1 MIFHVNTYIN
11 ICINTSMFLLEQVCT
26 MYACK
31 CVKLGYS
38 VNLHSEKPLYCKSEV

>member
-1 MIFHVNTYIN
+1 
-11 ICINTSMFLLEQVCT
+11 

-38 VNLHSEKPLYCKSEV
+38 INLHSEKPLYCKSEVQFWIFLQNVNKVIDSKFTK